1 MVKAISWFLL
11 HTDTTFC
18 CRASISANTK
28 RKKVVLNTFTK
39 LWKVKE
45 ESLANEI
52 SRKLPKDKHSNLYH
66 HIIDMEQKDFL

>member
-39 LWKVKE
+39 LWKV

-52 SRKLPKDKHSNLYH
+52 SRKLPKDKHSNLYY
-66 HIIDMEQKDFL
+66 HITDMEQKDFL

>member
-28 RKKVVLNTFTK
+28 RKKSSIEYIHKTMESR
-39 LWKVKE
+39 E

-66 HIIDMEQKDFL
+66 HIIDMVQKDFL